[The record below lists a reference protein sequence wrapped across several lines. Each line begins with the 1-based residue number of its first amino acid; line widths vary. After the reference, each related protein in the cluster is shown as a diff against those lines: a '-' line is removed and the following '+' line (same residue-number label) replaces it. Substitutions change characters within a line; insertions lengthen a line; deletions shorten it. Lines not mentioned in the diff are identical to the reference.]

1 MCHKDLSDYE
11 NREFNYCTYAIVGLS
26 KHFNNM
32 AGFTFTPTSG
42 DGCFHIGRK
51 QSVFTDGL
59 EFTIKAAHTGIWKDA
74 TGQIINKDKGRCNS
88 IRFETSVSSD
98 PDDHLNINLFLG
110 RRKVVYDKDG
120 HASILWSCEFH
131 DELRN
136 FLETKIGRDPQSPQD
151 LKGTAK
157 EVADRVLNEFFNG
170 KIIVVEVKKD
180 IFFKTVKDGVEKLEV
195 PFDPVIVFKFKE

>member
-1 MCHKDLSDYE
+1 MCHKDLSDKMSW
-11 NREFNYCTYAIVGLS
+11 CAYAIVGLS
-26 KHFNNM
+26 KHFNKM

-98 PDDHLNINLFLG
+98 PDDQLNINLFLG

-120 HASILWSCEFH
+120 HASVLWSCEFH
-131 DELRN
+131 DELRQ

-157 EVADRVLNEFFNG
+157 EVADRVLNEFFG
-170 KIIVVEVKKD
+170 TRKIIVEEKKD
-180 IFFKTVKDGVEKLEV
+180 IYFKTIKDGVEKLEA